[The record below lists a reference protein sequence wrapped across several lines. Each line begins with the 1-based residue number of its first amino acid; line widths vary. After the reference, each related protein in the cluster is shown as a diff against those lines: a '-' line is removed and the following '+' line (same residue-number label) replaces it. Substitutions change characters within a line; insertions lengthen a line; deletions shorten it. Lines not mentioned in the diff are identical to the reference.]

1 MTSRT
6 SSASSRAL
14 PDVALPG
21 VADARTLPDR
31 QFADAWASI
40 EFPEGVK
47 ERLLRTVIAK
57 FRLRRT
63 VPFETMPLHGVV
75 LLTGVPGVG
84 KTTVARGLADK
95 TARTLHGIGD
105 WAFIEVDPHALAG
118 SALGRSQRA
127 VEQLFGQTLSEAA
140 ADGPLVVLLDEVETL
155 AADRS
160 ALSMEANPIDVHRA
174 VDAALVGIDRLAQQH
189 PDVLVIATSNFPGGI
204 DPALTSR
211 ADAVFQIPL
220 PDAVL
225 RRRIL
230 ESTAAAV
237 AAAFPGAQSL
247 CDPTVLDAAAQL
259 SEGID
264 GRRLRKAV
272 ASACAWRPEALGDP
286 ENVTGED
293 LLAALQAMRVER

>member
-1 MTSRT
+1 MVNRT
-6 SSASSRAL
+6 ASAPRRAL

-21 VADARTLPDR
+21 IADARTLPNQ

-40 EFPEGVK
+40 EFPDGVK
-47 ERLLRTVIAK
+47 ERLLRTVVAK
-57 FRLRRT
+57 FRLRRA
-63 VPFETMPLHGVV
+63 VPFETMPLHGMI
-75 LLTGVPGVG
+75 LLAGAPGVG

-95 TARTLHGIGD
+95 AARALHGIGD

-118 SALGRSQRA
+118 AALGRSQRA
-127 VEQLFGQTLSEAA
+127 VEQLFGQTLAEVAA
-140 ADGPLVVLLDEVETL
+140 SGPLVVLLDEVETL

-160 ALSMEANPIDVHRA
+160 VLSMEANPIDVHRA
-174 VDAALVGIDRLAQQH
+174 VDAALVGIDRLAREH
-189 PDVLVIATSNFPGGI
+189 PDVLIIATSNFPEAI

-211 ADAVFQIPL
+211 ADAVFQVPL
-220 PDAVL
+220 PDVVV

-247 CDPTVLDAAAQL
+247 CDPAVLDAAAQL

-264 GRRLRKAV
+264 GRRLRKTV
-272 ASACAWRPEALGDP
+272 ALACAWRPEAYGDP

-293 LLAALQAMRVER
+293 LLAALQATREEL